1 MIVAEVEPLGGL
13 VAEGISEP
21 LLQTG
26 ILLSVLAY
34 ITHLDPW
41 MALAAF
47 AIFLPRLVFVP
58 PLQRAIKQR
67 NGAPVSRCCA
77 NSGSV
82 SSTRP
87 VNFNRKIPMSSS
99 NNARSACP
107 QRVGFP

>member
-58 PLQRAIKQR
+58 P
-67 NGAPVSRCCA
+67 
-77 NSGSV
+77 
-82 SSTRP
+82 
-87 VNFNRKIPMSSS
+87 
-99 NNARSACP
+99 
-107 QRVGFP
+107 